1 MSESLQQL
9 QMVEPPRGMYPTR
22 LDDKGRLKLP
32 AGFQTFFA
40 ALREKTLFVTSMD
53 RKVALIYPMAIW
65 RENEKFFET
74 YKDDPRISRG
84 LAFNAYDLGAE
95 SEMDGQGRVLFPPEL
110 RRELGLETGTLRI
123 CAHKG
128 KFEVLSEKL
137 YAERKE
143 AAAQLTE
150 ADILKAESAGLN
162 L

>member
-1 MSESLQQL
+1 
-9 QMVEPPRGMYPTR
+9 MYPTR

-65 RENEKFFET
+65 RENEVVFQNHKEDSKIF
-74 YKDDPRISRG
+74 RA

-95 SEMDGQGRVLFPPEL
+95 AEMDNQGRILFPPEL

-123 CAHKG
+123 CSHKG
-128 KFEVLSEKL
+128 KFEILSEKL
-137 YAERKE
+137 YNERKE

-150 ADILKAESAGLN
+150 DDLTQAEKAGLN

>member
-1 MSESLQQL
+1 MSESFQQL

-65 RENEKFFET
+65 RENEKFFEA
-74 YKDDPRISRG
+74 YKEDPRISRA

-110 RRELGLETGTLRI
+110 RRELELESGTLRI

-137 YAERKE
+137 YTERKQ

-150 ADILKAESAGLN
+150 ADISKAESAGLN